1 MIWRAVAISRDAFP
15 VDSGNHDGATKLGYQ
30 RHVTCANAVVPG
42 IGGHHDDGPRF
53 SVQMALDVSGGRGC
67 VHLRHCILRKYKLQ
81 VEIGVFVNDSQ
92 CCGASADQAPKI
104 SESAKHRMCLADC
117 GRPF

>member
-1 MIWRAVAISRDAFP
+1 MISRDALP

-53 SVQMALDVSGGRGC
+53 SVQLALDVSGGRGC
-67 VHLRHCILRKYKLQ
+67 VHLRHCILRKHKLQ

-92 CCGASADQAPKI
+92 CCGASEDQAPKI
-104 SESAKHRMCLADC
+104 SESAKHKMCLADC